1 MIMRD
6 LQDALVHC
14 DYDKLRRS
22 AGLIINRELIAGT
35 HHLRRV
41 ELDSQL
47 GFMFE
52 TAADVRMSH
61 NFVRNAVLLFAF
73 VVANDQCET
82 ARVAG
87 GKADSQSA
95 SGYRHLL
102 FLARYFFAY
111 RLIGECPVG

>member
-1 MIMRD
+1 MALERD
-6 LQDALVHC
+6 ATGARVGRLDLDLGILAGRI
-14 DYDKLRRS
+14 LR
-22 AGLIINRELIAGT
+22 LI
-35 HHLRRV
+35 

-47 GFMFE
+47 GLMFE

-87 GKADSQSA
+87 GKADRQSR
-95 SGYRHLL
+95 GGDRHLPL
-102 FLARYFFAY
+102 LPRDFLSFP
-111 RLIGECPVG
+111 LIGEW